1 MIVGEDVVIT
11 GVVDVVEFDFPQEII
26 TNLKFLIEIEDNHIE
41 TKGRCPTKERTLAT
55 YVA

>member
-1 MIVGEDVVIT
+1 MIAGEDVVIT

-26 TNLKFLIEIEDNHIE
+26 TNLKFLIEIEDNHME